1 MVKENRIKIDIFKA
15 EDANKKSNENLSK
28 RLEYERNDFV
38 NIIYRRIKTATAIG
52 EFSTDK
58 DYEKR
63 LGKDFLD
70 NIKNQLTNSGYI
82 VKDNNDGTW
91 KIKG

>member
-1 MVKENRIKIDIFKA
+1 MRINLFKA
-15 EDANKKSNENLSK
+15 DEARDKAEKVLLRKRNKFIENINFIIRSASK
-28 RLEYERNDFV
+28 RGN
-38 NIIYRRIKTATAIG
+38 
-52 EFSTDK
+52 FSTDK